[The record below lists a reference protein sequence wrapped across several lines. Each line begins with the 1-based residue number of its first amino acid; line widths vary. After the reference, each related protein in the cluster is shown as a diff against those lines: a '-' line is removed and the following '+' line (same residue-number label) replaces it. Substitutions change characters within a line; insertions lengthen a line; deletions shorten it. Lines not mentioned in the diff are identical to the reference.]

1 MILGRGMFMRRTGRI
16 SLIGLL
22 VVALLI
28 FLVPGYAAATVR
40 NASVALSTD
49 KAGAVAQYTIG
60 FYVSGSGALTGG
72 RDEVTLLF
80 PEGTMIPEDLAD
92 ELTANTIVVNG
103 YSVEERDLY
112 IKDNQLIIT
121 LPAEADVRAYGYV
134 GIIIGEEAGIQLPR
148 KAGTYTMEIETTRDS
163 DATTNSFTVDGTSIT
178 NLDLTVTPAAV
189 DEDAAYEF
197 SFKTSSQGALKPNV
211 DYLYIEF
218 PEEVVLPR
226 SIAGEDIQINGK
238 EVASGGVTIDADTNT
253 LEILIPRGTS
263 IDDRDTVEVVIDS
276 GAGIRNP
283 RKAGTYTVN
292 VYTSADSESE
302 DENYTVG
309 LSINTPIVFISPSE
323 AGQRSQYTIG
333 FTTSATGALE
343 AGEDTITVYFPEDTT
358 IPSSIN
364 TSYVKVNG
372 AQAKAVVCSRSNETI
387 TVTVP
392 AGITIGDNTYVS
404 IVFALDAGI
413 RNPDDEGN
421 YQLEVCTS
429 ADDSKV
435 KSRSYTVVDSTSGD
449 TDDEDADDEDDE
461 DSEADN
467 DDDFTVELSNYGLG
481 QAVSLLFSYEN
492 GTFGTLKRGD
502 KLYLIFAADFTLPS
516 TVTAQHV
523 TVNGLKADAVER
535 SGQAIVVTIPGG
547 VDLVDDERT
556 VITVLQD
563 AGVKTPSK
571 AGVHSLFAYS
581 SVKPSIIEDYKV
593 TIGTGSSTNNNN
605 NNNNNNSGNTGTNTG
620 NTGNEGKVIFKIG
633 SNIAYQ
639 GTRAITLDA
648 PPTIVQN
655 FTVVPLRALGDALG
669 AETVY
674 EGTTRTVTVTYGEK
688 ELVFYI
694 DSKLVKVNNE
704 WITADIP
711 ATLINNRVMIPVRLV
726 SESFGAI
733 VDWNDATREVIIT
746 K

>member
-1 MILGRGMFMRRTGRI
+1 MLMRRIGRI

-28 FLVPGYAAATVR
+28 FLVPGYAAAAVR

-49 KAGAVAQYTIG
+49 KAGAAAQYTIG

-72 RDEVTLLF
+72 RDEVTILF
-80 PEGTMIPEDLAD
+80 PDGTKIPEDLAD
-92 ELTANTIVVNG
+92 ELAANTIVVNG
-103 YSVEERDLY
+103 YSVEARDLY
-112 IKDNQLIIT
+112 VKDNQLIIT

-134 GIIIGEEAGIQLPR
+134 GIIIGEGARIQLPR

-163 DATTNSFTVDGTSIT
+163 DDTTNSFTVDGTSIT
-178 NLDLTVTPAAV
+178 SLDLTVSPAAI
-189 DEDAAYEF
+189 DEYAAYEL
-197 SFKTSSQGALKPNV
+197 SFKTSSQGALKPSV

-226 SIAGEDIQINGK
+226 SIDGEDIQINGK
-238 EVASGGVTIDADTNT
+238 EVASDGVTIDADTNT
-253 LEILIPRGTS
+253 LEILIPRRTDIGA
-263 IDDRDTVEVVIDS
+263 RDAVEVVIDS
-276 GAGIRNP
+276 EAGIRNP

-302 DENYTVG
+302 DENFTVG
-309 LSINTPIVFISPSE
+309 LSINTPIVFISPNGAE
-323 AGQRSQYTIG
+323 QRSQYTIG

-343 AGEDTITVYFPEDTT
+343 AGKDTITVYFPEDTY

-372 AQAKAVVCSRSNETI
+372 VKAKAVECSRSNETV

-392 AGITIGDNTYVS
+392 TGITIGDNTYVS

-413 RNPDDEGN
+413 RNPDEADD
-421 YQLEVCTS
+421 YQLEVRTS

-435 KSRSYTVVDSTSGD
+435 KSRSYTVIGPD
-449 TDDEDADDEDDE
+449 TDEDIDDEDEDDE
-461 DSEADN
+461 DSDADN

-481 QAVSLLFSYEN
+481 QAVSILFSYEN
-492 GTFGTLKRGD
+492 GTFGELKRGD
-502 KLYLIFAADFTLPS
+502 KLYLIFAADFTLPN
-516 TVTAQHV
+516 TVTAEHV

-556 VITVLQD
+556 VITILQD
-563 AGVKTPSK
+563 AGVKNPGKT
-571 AGVHSLFAYS
+571 GVQSLFAYS

-593 TIGTGSSTNNNN
+593 TIGAGSSNNNN
-605 NNNNNNSGNTGTNTG
+605 NTDTNTG

-639 GTRAITLDA
+639 GTKAITLDA
-648 PPTIVQN
+648 PPTIVEN

-674 EGTTRTVTVTYGEK
+674 EGTTRTVTVTYGNK
-688 ELVFYI
+688 TLVFYI
-694 DSKLVKVNNE
+694 DSKLVKVNDE
-704 WITADIP
+704 WKTADIP

-726 SESFGAI
+726 SESFGAV

>member
-28 FLVPGYAAATVR
+28 FLVPGYAEASVR

-49 KAGAVAQYTIG
+49 RAGAVAQYTIG

-72 RDEVTLLF
+72 RDEVTILF
-80 PEGTMIPEDLAD
+80 PDGTEIPEDLAD
-92 ELTANTIVVNG
+92 ELAANTIVVNG
-103 YSVEERDLY
+103 YSVEARDLY
-112 IKDNQLIIT
+112 VKDNQLIIT
-121 LPAEADVRAYGYV
+121 LPAEADVRGYGYV
-134 GIIIGEEAGIQLPR
+134 GIIIGEGAGIQLPR

-163 DATTNSFTVDGTSIT
+163 DGTTNSFTVDGTSIT
-178 NLDLTVTPAAV
+178 SLDLTVSPAAI
-189 DEDAAYEF
+189 DEYAAYEF
-197 SFKTSSQGALKPNV
+197 SFKTSSQGALKPSV

-226 SIAGEDIQINGK
+226 SIDGEDIQINGK
-238 EVASGGVTIDADTNT
+238 EVASDGVTIDADTNT
-253 LEILIPRGTS
+253 LEILIPRRTDIGT
-263 IDDRDTVEVVIDS
+263 RDTVEVVIDS

-292 VYTSADSESE
+292 VYTSADSESADE
-302 DENYTVG
+302 DFTVG
-309 LSINTPIVFISPSE
+309 LSINTPVVFISPSE
-323 AGQRSQYTIG
+323 AEQRSQYTIG

-343 AGEDTITVYFPEDTT
+343 AGKDTITVYFPEDTS

-372 AQAKAVVCSRSNETI
+372 TKAKAVECSRSNETI

-392 AGITIGDNTYVS
+392 TGITIGDNTYVS

-413 RNPDDEGN
+413 RNPEDAGN

-435 KSRSYTVVDSTSGD
+435 KSRSYTVTGTDPDED
-449 TDDEDADDEDDE
+449 TDEEDEDDE
-461 DSEADN
+461 DSNADN

-481 QAVSLLFSYEN
+481 QAVSILFSYEN
-492 GTFGTLKRGD
+492 GTFGELKRGD
-502 KLYLIFAADFTLPS
+502 KLYLIFAADFTLPN

-523 TVNGLKADAVER
+523 AVNGLKADAVER

-556 VITVLQD
+556 VITILQD
-563 AGVKTPSK
+563 AGVKNPGK
-571 AGVHSLFAYS
+571 EGVHSLFAYS
-581 SVKPSIIEDYKV
+581 SVKPSIIEDFKV
-593 TIGTGSSTNNNN
+593 TIGTGSSNNNN
-605 NNNNNNSGNTGTNTG
+605 NTGTNTG
-620 NTGNEGKVIFKIG
+620 NTGNEGKVVFKIG

-639 GTRAITLDA
+639 GTKAITLDA

-674 EGTTRTVTVTYGEK
+674 EGTTRTVTVTYGNK
-688 ELVFYI
+688 TLVFYI
-694 DSKLVKVNNE
+694 DSKLVKVDKE